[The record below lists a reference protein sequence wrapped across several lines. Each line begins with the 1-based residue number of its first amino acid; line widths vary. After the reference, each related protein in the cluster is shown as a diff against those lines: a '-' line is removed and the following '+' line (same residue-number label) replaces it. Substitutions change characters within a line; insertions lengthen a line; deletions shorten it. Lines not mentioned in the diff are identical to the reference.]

1 MSRLRFFFGVTAVAL
16 VAALVLA
23 SAADARP
30 GSGGSFGSRGTRTY
44 TAPAPTRTAPNTAA
58 PMERSVTQPTRPGV
72 TQPAPA
78 GGGFFGRPGFVGGLF
93 AGFLGAG
100 LLGMLFGGGLFG
112 GLGGLASILGLILQ
126 IALIV
131 IVARLIWALWQRRNA
146 PATAGGP
153 SLQDVTPSARSAL
166 GGLGGSF
173 GGSGSGAA
181 APVNIE
187 PADYD
192 AFERLLKDV
201 TLAYGAS
208 DVSRL
213 RTLATPEMVSYFADD
228 LARYAGRG
236 LTNEVGD
243 ITLEQGDLSEA
254 WREGEDEYATVAMRY
269 RLKDAWVDAAGR
281 VVEGSR
287 EPQEVTE
294 LWTFRRPRGG
304 HWILSAIQQAS

>member
-1 MSRLRFFFGVTAVAL
+1 MSRLRSIGFASLAL
-16 VAALVLA
+16 VAALVVA
-23 SAADARP
+23 GVADARP
-30 GSGGSFGSRGTRTY
+30 GSGGSVGSRGTRTY
-44 TAPAPTRTAPNTAA
+44 TPPAATRTAPNTAA

-93 AGFLGAG
+93 AGLLGAG

-112 GLGGLASILGLILQ
+112 GLGGFASILGLLLQ
-126 IALIV
+126 IAIIV
-131 IVARLIWALWQRRNA
+131 IVARLIWAWWQRRNA
-146 PATAGGP
+146 PVTAAGP
-153 SLQDVTPSARSAL
+153 PLHDVTPSARSAL
-166 GGLGGSF
+166 GGLGGGA
-173 GGSGSGAA
+173 GGFGSGAT
-181 APVNIE
+181 APVNVT

-192 AFERLLKDV
+192 DFERLLKEV

-208 DVSRL
+208 DLGRL

-236 LTNEVGD
+236 LVNEVGD
-243 ITLEQGDLSEA
+243 ITLEQGDLAEA
-254 WREGEDEYATVAMRY
+254 WSEGQDEYATVAMRY
-269 RLKDAWVDAAGR
+269 RLKDAWVDATGR

-294 LWTFRRPRGG
+294 LWTFRRPTGG
-304 HWILSAIQQAS
+304 HWILSAIQQAH